1 MTKEDILN
9 ELQKIA
15 SSPKAQLQKY
25 LGAGKKVIGCVPV
38 YTPEELIHSMG
49 LVPMGLWGA
58 DIQIKDAKKFF
69 PAFICSIMQSVL
81 ELGMK
86 GSYKGLSAI
95 VVPSLCDSLKC
106 IGENWKYA
114 VPEIPFIP
122 MTYPQNRVA
131 DFGITFTEKGYL
143 IVIKEL
149 ERICGV
155 KFDEESLK
163 KSIEIYNT
171 HNELMREFSSLAA
184 ETEIT
189 PRQRSAVFKSALF
202 MLKEEH
208 NALMR
213 ELNDALTA
221 EKQNGKT
228 AQTDKIRVVTSGI
241 LADNGALLKIL
252 EDNNI
257 IIAGDDVAAESR
269 QYRTDCCTQSPPL
282 RALAEKFAHMD
293 CCSVLYD
300 ADKKRAD
307 LITDLAA
314 DRKADG
320 VIVMQ
325 TKFCDPEEFDYV
337 IIKEACAAKKIPHI
351 IVEIDRQMTN
361 YDQARTIIQSFAE
374 MCR

>member
-15 SSPKAQLQKY
+15 SSPKMQLQKY
-25 LGAGKKVIGCVPV
+25 LKEGKKVIGCFPV

-58 DIQIKDAKKFF
+58 DVQIKNAKKFF

-81 ELGMK
+81 ELGMQ
-86 GSYKGLSAI
+86 GTYKGLSAI
-95 VVPSLCDSLKC
+95 IVPSLCDSLKC
-106 IGENWKYA
+106 IGQNWKYA

-122 MTYPQNRVA
+122 MTYPQNRAA
-131 DFGITFTEKGYL
+131 DFGITFTEEGYR

-149 ERICGV
+149 ERICSV
-155 KFDEESLK
+155 NFEEEALK

-171 HNELMREFSSLAA
+171 HNRLMREFSSLAA

-189 PRQRSAVFKSALF
+189 PCQRSAVFKSALF

-208 NALMR
+208 NAFMS
-213 ELNDALTA
+213 ELNDALRA
-221 EKQNGKT
+221 EKQSGK
-228 AQTDKIRVVTSGI
+228 AVQSGEIRVITSGI

-252 EDNNI
+252 EDNNM

-269 QYRTDCCTQSPPL
+269 QYRTDCSLELPPL
-282 RALAEKFAHMD
+282 KALAEKFAHMD

-314 DRKADG
+314 ERKAHG

-337 IIKEACAAKKIPHI
+337 IIKEACAAKKIPHV

-361 YDQARTIIQSFAE
+361 YDQARTIIQSFGE

>member
-15 SSPKAQLQKY
+15 SSPKMQLQKY
-25 LGAGKKVIGCVPV
+25 LKEGKKVIGCVPV

-58 DIQIKDAKKFF
+58 DVQIKNAKKFF

-81 ELGMK
+81 ELGMQ
-86 GSYKGLSAI
+86 GTYKGLSAI
-95 VVPSLCDSLKC
+95 IVPSLCDSLKC
-106 IGENWKYA
+106 IGQNWKYA

-122 MTYPQNRVA
+122 MTYPQNRAA
-131 DFGITFTEKGYL
+131 DFGITFTEEGYR

-149 ERICGV
+149 ERICSV
-155 KFDEESLK
+155 NFEEEALK
-163 KSIEIYNT
+163 KAIEIYNT
-171 HNELMREFSSLAA
+171 HNRLMREFSSLAA

-189 PRQRSAVFKSALF
+189 PCQRSAVFKSALF

-208 NALMR
+208 NAFMS
-213 ELNDALTA
+213 ELNDALRA
-221 EKQNGKT
+221 EKQSGK
-228 AQTDKIRVVTSGI
+228 AVQSGEIRVITSGI

-252 EDNNI
+252 EDNNM

-269 QYRTDCCTQSPPL
+269 QYRTDCSLELPPL
-282 RALAEKFAHMD
+282 KALAEKFAHMD

-314 DRKADG
+314 ERKAHG

-337 IIKEACAAKKIPHI
+337 IIKEACAAKKIPHV

-361 YDQARTIIQSFAE
+361 YDQARTIIQSFGE

>member
-15 SSPKAQLQKY
+15 SSPKMQLQKY
-25 LGAGKKVIGCVPV
+25 LKEGKKVIGCVPV

-58 DIQIKDAKKFF
+58 DVQIKNAKKFF

-81 ELGMK
+81 ELGMQ
-86 GSYKGLSAI
+86 GTYKGLSAI
-95 VVPSLCDSLKC
+95 IVPSLCDSLKC
-106 IGENWKYA
+106 IGQNWKYA

-122 MTYPQNRVA
+122 MTYPQNRAA
-131 DFGITFTEKGYL
+131 DFGITFTEEGYR

-149 ERICGV
+149 ERICSV
-155 KFDEESLK
+155 NFEEEALK

-171 HNELMREFSSLAA
+171 HNRLMREFSSLAA

-189 PRQRSAVFKSALF
+189 PCQRSAVFKSALF

-208 NALMR
+208 NAFMS
-213 ELNDALTA
+213 ELNDALRA
-221 EKQNGKT
+221 EKQSGK
-228 AQTDKIRVVTSGI
+228 AVQSGEIRIITSGI

-252 EDNNI
+252 EDNNM

-269 QYRTDCCTQSPPL
+269 QYRTDCSLELPPL
-282 RALAEKFAHMD
+282 KALAEKFAHMD

-314 DRKADG
+314 ERKAHG

-337 IIKEACAAKKIPHI
+337 IIKEACAAKKIPHV

-361 YDQARTIIQSFAE
+361 YDQARTIIQSFGE

>member
-58 DIQIKDAKKFF
+58 DIQIKDAKNFF

-106 IGENWKYA
+106 IGQNWKYA

-208 NALMR
+208 NGLMR

>member
-1 MTKEDILN
+1 MNTEHILN

-15 SSPKAQLQKY
+15 ASPKAQLQKY
-25 LGAGKKVIGCVPV
+25 LSEGKKVVGCVPV
-38 YTPEELIHSMG
+38 YTPEELMHSMG

-58 DIQIKDAKKFF
+58 DVQIKNAKKFF
-69 PAFICSIMQSVL
+69 PAFICSVMQTVL
-81 ELGMK
+81 ELGMQ

-106 IGENWKYA
+106 IGQNWKYA

-122 MTYPQNRVA
+122 MTYPQNRTA

-155 KFDEESLK
+155 KFDEGALK

-184 ETEIT
+184 ESEIT

-208 NALMR
+208 NAFMR
-213 ELNDALTA
+213 ELNDALRA
-221 EKQNGKT
+221 EKQSGKT
-228 AQTDKIRVVTSGI
+228 AQNGKIRVITSGI

-252 EDNNI
+252 EDNDMI
-257 IIAGDDVAAESR
+257 VAGDDVAAESR
-269 QYRTDCCTQSPPL
+269 QYRTDCCTQSAPL

-337 IIKEACAAKKIPHI
+337 IIKEACAAKKIPHV
-351 IVEIDRQMTN
+351 IVEVDRQMTN